1 MSRSFSSCDIQ
12 EMVLSMED
20 RDAEEF
26 VLVLQ
31 GYYRLLT
38 GKTLPVEQD
47 RDLSW
52 IDDAGMLLLALVSF
66 TAFLFQHHD

>member
-1 MSRSFSSCDIQ
+1 MNFT
-12 EMVLSMED
+12 MED

-38 GKTLPVEQD
+38 DRELYVDLEKDIWTQESGKFIAYLYRRIEEGSGGG
-47 RDLSW
+47 R
-52 IDDAGMLLLALVSF
+52 
-66 TAFLFQHHD
+66 